1 MGLGSLKHRVGA
13 LNGNLELQT
22 EKSGGVYA
30 YLEFATERLVRKRG
44 RLFLEKR
51 AVFGKTKP
59 DDVEFFIFKVKFKVI
74 VFWCIFKIVIYW
86 CQRVLAN
93 EIL

>member
-1 MGLGSLKHRVGA
+1 MNIGEIYLGIR
-13 LNGNLELQT
+13 
-22 EKSGGVYA
+22 
-30 YLEFATERLVRKRG
+30 
-44 RLFLEKR
+44 
-51 AVFGKTKP
+51 
-59 DDVEFFIFKVKFKVI
+59 FFIFKVKFKVI